1 MNGNDAD
8 QPKAVIYP
16 SRTVAGYGHIYSLGI
31 AGIPVVALHPHR
43 GFAFYSRFLTERH
56 VVPDAEND
64 PAGFVDWLV
73 EYGGR
78 QRTRPV
84 LFMAEDLYAYIA
96 YANCGRLA
104 PLYRYPYIPA
114 DVAAALFDKQAMYR
128 SAESAGLNVPPTL
141 CAPSGQD
148 WQVGWKHFP
157 AVIKPLVSRFR
168 LEGGEIRQAPSF
180 PKIFGSKALMVAS
193 PEELA
198 TVISRIERHGFEFCI
213 QKYVAGDNPLIYNV
227 KFVTA
232 PDSSIPACFIS
243 RKVRQQPA
251 DFGTCCVSASQ
262 YVPEL
267 QEQAERFCRVVGYVG
282 PGGMEFKLDPAD
294 GRFWFIEVNP
304 RLDFWVRMSTLKGV
318 NLPLQQYLLSLGEPL
333 HLVRQRDDG
342 TAWIDI
348 EGDIRGY
355 RWLRSRGQGL
365 ALRDFLR
372 PYRSFDEAVWNL
384 RDPLPGLLNFAR
396 MGPSLLRR

>member
-1 MNGNDAD
+1 M
-8 QPKAVIYP
+8 
-16 SRTVAGYGHIYSLGI
+16 
-31 AGIPVVALHPHR
+31 
-43 GFAFYSRFLTERH
+43 ERY
-56 VVPDAEND
+56 VVPDAESD

-73 EYGGR
+73 EYGRR
-78 QRTRPV
+78 QGTRPV

-96 YANCGRLA
+96 SANSDRLA

-128 SAESAGLNVPPTL
+128 AAEGAGLHLPPTL
-141 CAPSGQD
+141 CAPSGQS
-148 WQVGWKHFP
+148 WQSDWKHYP
-157 AVIKPLVSRFR
+157 AVIKPLVSRFW
-168 LEGGEIRQAPSF
+168 LDGAKIRHAPSF
-180 PKIFGSKALMVAS
+180 PKVFGSKALMVAG
-193 PEELA
+193 PQDLA
-198 TVISRIERHGFEFCI
+198 GAVARVETHGFGFCI
-213 QKYVAGDNPLIYNV
+213 QKYVVGDNPLIYNV
-227 KFVTA
+227 KFVA
-232 PDSSIPACFIS
+232 SPDSSIPACFIS
-243 RKVRQQPA
+243 KKVRQQPA
-251 DFGTCCVSASQ
+251 DFGTCCVSESE

-267 QEQAERFCRVVGYVG
+267 HQQAERFCRAVGYVG

-333 HLVRQRDDG
+333 RSFRQRDDG
-342 TAWIDI
+342 IAWIDI

-365 ALRDFLR
+365 SLRDFLR

-384 RDPLPGLLNFAR
+384 RDPLPGLANFAR